1 MTTMTTMTMTMM
13 TTTTRVALVLIAILI
28 GVVKFEE
35 QFIIITMKKSE
46 KGCVYNVHL
55 SNQFLSEKLQSMVL
69 INMYLSGYLV
79 V

>member
-1 MTTMTTMTMTMM
+1 M
-13 TTTTRVALVLIAILI
+13 VLIAILI

-55 SNQFLSEKLQSMVL
+55 SNQFVSEKLQSMVL
-69 INMYLSGYLV
+69 NMYLSESLV